1 MAKIILLV
9 SIIMTTKKTPIFT
22 LITIVSIT
30 IMISIVI
37 VSINMGHWIRILL
50 IIVYIR
56 GVIVLFM
63 YATSLSPFEKNI
75 RKKLSISVMTIIIIT
90 VVLSYRKRAT
100 IKMIENQIQRVF
112 STNFTIII
120 ILVIILIIIA
130 STLPKI
136 SMNINKGLKA
146 SK

>member
-1 MAKIILLV
+1 
-9 SIIMTTKKTPIFT
+9 MTTKKTPIFT

-30 IMISIVI
+30 IIISIVI
-37 VSINMGHWIRILL
+37 VSINIGHWIRILL

-56 GVIVLFM
+56 GVIVLFI

-75 RKKLSISVMTIIIIT
+75 RKKLSISVMAIIIIT
-90 VVLSYRKRAT
+90 VALSYRKRAI

>member
-1 MAKIILLV
+1 
-9 SIIMTTKKTPIFT
+9 MTTKKTPIFT

-30 IMISIVI
+30 IIISIVI
-37 VSINMGHWIRILL
+37 VSINIGHWIRILL

-56 GVIVLFM
+56 GVIVLFI

-75 RKKLSISVMTIIIIT
+75 RKKLSIGVMAIIIT
-90 VVLSYRKRAT
+90 TIALSYRKRAT